1 MLPCTFNSIKGDS
14 NSNICKCHNPPLPHS
29 VFELIKTLPDAKPH
43 NKAIKSVNCIIPYQV
58 RGGRTIWHQHSKNG
72 QFGTK
77 KANGQFGTNI
87 AETDNLAPGQFGTD
101 IIKRTIRHRIFFG

>member
-14 NSNICKCHNPPLPHS
+14 NSHICKCHNPPLPHS

-58 RGGRTIWHQHSKNG
+58 RGGRTIWHP
-72 QFGTK
+72 
-77 KANGQFGTNI
+77 
-87 AETDNLAPGQFGTD
+87 DNLAP
-101 IIKRTIRHRIFFG
+101 